1 MAAPTAANAANGAA
15 ENTAGNTVNGAV
27 PAAGRATGRS
37 LAKAS
42 RRSALLSAAARLFAE
57 RGFNGVSIEDLGAAA
72 GVSGPAVYRHFSSKQ
87 AMLAAL
93 LTGVSQDL
101 LDGGRAVVGNSSGPE
116 AALRGL
122 IEFHVDFALSNPDVI
137 RVHDRD
143 LDSLSAE
150 ESEHVRSLQRSYV
163 RVWVDVLAQLL
174 PRDDP
179 ARLRMRAHAAFGLI
193 NSTPHSARRGQGVR
207 DKAWRRNLLETM
219 AWAALKAE

>member
-1 MAAPTAANAANGAA
+1 MASPTAANATGS
-15 ENTAGNTVNGAV
+15 TARA
-27 PAAGRATGRS
+27 AAGRATVRS
-37 LAKAS
+37 QAKAS
-42 RRSALLSAAARLFAE
+42 RRSALLAAAARLFAE

-87 AMLAAL
+87 AVLSAL

-101 LDGGRAVVGNSSGPE
+101 LDGGRAVVRGSSGAE

-122 IEFHVDFALSNPDVI
+122 IEFHVDFALSHPDVI

-143 LDSLSAE
+143 LDSLPAE
-150 ESEHVRSLQRSYV
+150 ESERIRSLQRSYV

-174 PRDDP
+174 GREDP
-179 ARLRMRAHAAFGLI
+179 ARLRMRAHAVFGLI
-193 NSTPHSARRGQGVR
+193 NSTPHSTPRPPQGGQGVR
-207 DKAWRRNLLETM
+207 DKAWRRKLLETM

>member
-1 MAAPTAANAANGAA
+1 MAAPTAANAAHG
-15 ENTAGNTVNGAV
+15 TAGGVR
-27 PAAGRATGRS
+27 PDGRATGRS

-42 RRSALLSAAARLFAE
+42 RRTALLSSAARLFAE

-87 AMLAAL
+87 AVLSAL

-101 LDGGRAVVGNSSGPE
+101 LDGGRAVVGSSSGPD

-150 ESEHVRSLQRSYV
+150 DAEHIRSLQRSYV

-174 PRDDP
+174 GNDDP

-193 NSTPHSARRGQGVR
+193 NSTPHSTRRGQGVR
-207 DKAWRRNLLETM
+207 DKGWRRRLLETM